1 MKTPQQTPPNVN
13 ERNERL
19 KVALQANIVR
29 RKAQSR
35 ARDVAAKDAAAK
47 DAAAKDA
54 AAKDA
59 TPKDQAPA
67 GTQDPQLE

>member
-19 KVALQANIVR
+19 KVALQANIGR

-35 ARDVAAKDAAAK
+35 ARDVAARDAAAK
-47 DAAAKDA
+47 DV

-59 TPKDQAPA
+59 TPKDPAPE
-67 GTQDPQLE
+67 GPQDPQHE

>member
-35 ARDVAAKDAAAK
+35 ARDVAARDAAAK
-47 DAAAKDA
+47 DV

-59 TPKDQAPA
+59 TPKDPAPE
-67 GTQDPQLE
+67 GPQDPQHE